1 MFLPIKYQP
10 FHLALTLTMGQ
21 ALRWRMEGD
30 GWISGVVRG
39 KLIRVRQVKDRIE
52 FHTNVPE
59 KSDKE
64 MLSRYL
70 RLDQDIVP
78 IHKALSRDD
87 DPEMQRLVKLYGGMR
102 ILRQDPWECL
112 ITYAYT
118 RRAPVLRTA
127 AAVETLA
134 CRYGE
139 TRRWDCSTPNYFS
152 FPTTRRLLQA
162 AKKNKEVLD
171 MGLPQPADY
180 VYKLIEGV
188 DNGSLNLNEL
198 TNMCYSNA
206 RQALMRYSGIGS
218 RVRYSKIAECILLF
232 GLDKAE
238 AFPID
243 TNIRSALKVYFD
255 LQGTDVGLL
264 KSVRARGWR
273 DNAGYVSQLLF
284 AAHPPKGLNI
294 EPSVNPR

>member
-10 FHLALTLTMGQ
+10 FNLSLTLTMGQ

-39 KLIRVRQVKDRIE
+39 KLIKLRQVEDRVE
-52 FHTNVPE
+52 YRTNLPDD
-59 KSDKE
+59 SDE
-64 MLSRYL
+64 DMLRGYL
-70 RLDQDIVP
+70 RLDQDIEQV
-78 IHKALSRDD
+78 HNALLQRS
-87 DPEMQRLVKLYGGMR
+87 PELKQLVELYGGIR
-102 ILRQDPWECL
+102 VLRQEPWECL

-118 RRAPVLRTA
+118 RHAPVLRTA
-127 AAVETLA
+127 DAVERLA
-134 CRYGE
+134 CWYGE

-152 FPTTRRLLQA
+152 FPTARRLLQA
-162 AKKNKEVLD
+162 AKKNKKVLE
-171 MGLPQPADY
+171 MGLPQRADY
-180 VYKLIEGV
+180 VYKFIEDV
-188 DNGSLNLNEL
+188 NNGSLNLNGL
-198 TNMCYSNA
+198 TNMCYAHA

-243 TNIRSALKVYFD
+243 TNIRSALKDYFD

-264 KSVRARGWR
+264 KSVRARGWG

-284 AAHPPKGLNI
+284 AAHPPKGLNT
-294 EPSVNPR
+294 ERNLNPR